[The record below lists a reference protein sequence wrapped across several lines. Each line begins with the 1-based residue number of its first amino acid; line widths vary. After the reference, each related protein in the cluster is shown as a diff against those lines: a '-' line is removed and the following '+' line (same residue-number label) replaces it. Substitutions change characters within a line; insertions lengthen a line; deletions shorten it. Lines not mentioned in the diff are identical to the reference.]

1 VTDLLVVGAG
11 LTGLYAAWFAAR
23 KGART
28 VLIAHG
34 RGGLELSPGT
44 LAVAAGASPRKSLAA
59 FKRPHPYALTG
70 PQGVE
75 QALDTLLTLLASE
88 RHPYAGSLDANL
100 LLPTAAGN
108 TIEAAYAPAAL
119 AGVELG
125 NARPL
130 AIAGLLGFRD
140 FDSMLAARR
149 LSARLGRAITAIDL
163 PLPPPAP
170 QRDRYATDLAR
181 LFEDASWRE
190 AAARAWRPALV
201 GVLQLGLPAVLGF
214 QHHQQVWQDMQ
225 DRLGL
230 SIFEIPTLPPS
241 MPGLR
246 LERSLRHACQD
257 IGVDFVE
264 GSLAVGR
271 VTRPRARARAA
282 GVVALTAGGPRA
294 FDAEAVLLA
303 TGDLLHGG
311 LVARQDGLVQ
321 ESVFDLPVVHHP
333 DRSTWVSPKASD
345 TQPYAT
351 FGLRVDPSM
360 RPLDAHGQPMYS
372 NLFAAGG
379 IIAGA
384 RRAEEGS
391 RQGIGIAT
399 AFRAVEAALA

>member
-1 VTDLLVVGAG
+1 MIDLLVVGAG
-11 LTGLYAAWFAAR
+11 LTGLYAAWLAAQ

-28 VLIAHG
+28 LLIAYG

-44 LAVAAGASPRKSLAA
+44 LGVAAGTSPREQLAA
-59 FKRPHPYALTG
+59 FKRPHPYALIG
-70 PQGVE
+70 PRTVD
-75 QALDTLLTLLASE
+75 QALDALLTLLAAE
-88 RHPYAGSLDANL
+88 GHPYAGSLDVNL
-100 LLPTAAGN
+100 LLPTAAGA

-119 AGVELG
+119 AGVDLG
-125 NARPL
+125 NPRQM
-130 AIAGLLGFRD
+130 AIGGFLGFRD
-140 FDSMLAARR
+140 FDSTLAARR
-149 LSARLGRAITAIDL
+149 LSARLGESITAIDL
-163 PLPPPAP
+163 PLPPPTS

-190 AAARAWRPALV
+190 AAARAWRSALV
-201 GVLQLGLPAVLGF
+201 GVSHLGLPATLGF

-246 LERSLRHACQD
+246 LEWVLRHACQD
-257 IGVDFVE
+257 AGVDFVE
-264 GSLAVGR
+264 GSRAVGR
-271 VTRPRARARAA
+271 VTKPHARARVA
-282 GVVALTAGGPRA
+282 GAVALTAGGPRA
-294 FDAEAVLLA
+294 FDADAVLLA

-311 LVARQDGLVQ
+311 LVARQDGLLQ
-321 ESVFDLPVVHHP
+321 ESVFDLPVVHNP
-333 DRSTWVSPKASD
+333 DRSTWVSPRASD

-351 FGLRVDPSM
+351 FGLRVDGSM
-360 RPLDAHGQPMYS
+360 RPLDAHGEPMYS

-379 IIAGA
+379 LLAGA

-399 AFRAVEAALA
+399 AYCAVEAALA